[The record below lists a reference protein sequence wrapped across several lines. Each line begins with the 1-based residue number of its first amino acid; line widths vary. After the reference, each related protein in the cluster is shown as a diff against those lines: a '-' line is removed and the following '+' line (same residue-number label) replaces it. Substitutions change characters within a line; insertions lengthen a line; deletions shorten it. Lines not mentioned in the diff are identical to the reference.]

1 MDSFN
6 CSHPARLCEIRCWCN
21 QLHEGFP
28 RLLVHAFYQQKLNL
42 VFLQRSF
49 AIYPILSFEMLCAD
63 LHPPSTYQK
72 IILRQYERLRR
83 DVEEYHAKVFLG

>member
-1 MDSFN
+1 MDSFIVH
-6 CSHPARLCEIRCWCN
+6 HPARLCEIRCWCN
-21 QLHEGFP
+21 PLHEAFK

-42 VFLQRSF
+42 VFLSDTF

-63 LHPPSTYQK
+63 LLRLSTYQK

-83 DVEEYHAKVFLG
+83 DLRIYHAKVFLG